1 MTQTV
6 KATLSVNGIRHDV
19 SAHPDTPLL
28 WILREHLKLTGTKYG
43 CGKGQCGACTVHLD
57 GRPALSCQYVMTDIG
72 ARAITTIEGLSETG
86 THPMQQAWVAEQVPQ
101 CGYCQSGQIMRAVG
115 LLKEKPKPTRD
126 EIVQY
131 MKPNLCRCGS
141 YHLIMAAIERAA
153 KATG

>member
-57 GRPALSCQYVMTDIG
+57 GRPALSCQYVITDIG
-72 ARAITTIEGLSETG
+72 ARAITTIEGLSQTEIG
-86 THPMQQAWVAEQVPQ
+86 
-101 CGYCQSGQIMRAVG
+101 RAHVCSSHIP
-115 LLKEKPKPTRD
+115 LSRMP
-126 EIVQY
+126 
-131 MKPNLCRCGS
+131 S
-141 YHLIMAAIERAA
+141 SA
-153 KATG
+153 